1 MGRGVSE
8 TWRHWPARAGRQ
20 RPEFRAG
27 AVEGDPRW
35 AAQPPGWGQL
45 ARDQGSS
52 LVPPPALQGVARESR
67 SPGHGPSWPRVAV
80 WCWGRRVLR
89 AGKGV
94 RAPTEEAGGRSAL
107 SLPAQCPGFVQPPG
121 VEGPPGPWLLRLSC
135 CPWGRGQPGEDWGSG
150 VGGTPSPSSASLCL
164 SWTRATSTQVPA
176 AVRCGLWFS
185 PGRLAGLSMP
195 VCDSCPHA
203 AVE

>member
-1 MGRGVSE
+1 MGGAAAWLGATGKGPGFQLGASPS
-8 TWRHWPARAGRQ
+8 PARSRWGKQEPGARAILAEGCGLVLGSSGPRGRKGCPGTHGGGR
-20 RPEFRAG
+20 RPER
-27 AVEGDPRW
+27 
-35 AAQPPGWGQL
+35 
-45 ARDQGSS
+45 
-52 LVPPPALQGVARESR
+52 
-67 SPGHGPSWPRVAV
+67 
-80 WCWGRRVLR
+80 
-89 AGKGV
+89 
-94 RAPTEEAGGRSAL
+94 
-107 SLPAQCPGFVQPPG
+107 SLPASPVPWLCAAPRQGRT
-121 VEGPPGPWLLRLSC
+121 PGPWLLRLSC